1 MDGVALLS
9 PLDGLE
15 EAEEA
20 RSLLARFVVA
30 PPLSPTP
37 VSEWGFTYPPPKKAL
52 LSWLF
57 CRPSMDL

>member
-30 PPLSPTP
+30 PSPLSH
-37 VSEWGFTYPPPKKAL
+37 SSF
-52 LSWLF
+52 
-57 CRPSMDL
+57 